1 MSREPFSNLPP
12 TVRPVSQSDLV
23 RAALVVVATLV
34 GLQLLWSARFLVLT
48 AFLGILFGLS
58 AAQAVDWMQTKIR
71 IKRPIA
77 ASIIVFGS
85 VGLLVMVALWT
96 GPTLA
101 SQSQELRTK
110 LPESVTKLEEWL
122 AVNQPRILDLLAPPD
137 SLSDSTKTAQKTV
150 PIREVAVDS
159 AGNIVLDSAQTAA
172 VAAASR
178 GRLVEAITRKSPAIS
193 GFAFGVLQSTIAVF
207 GAMVL
212 IIFLAVYIAMD
223 PGVYRRGV
231 LLLIPNDRR
240 DRVGEL
246 LTALGGALRTWFATQ
261 LIAMVVIGAV
271 TTVILL
277 AIGVRGAF
285 PLGVLA
291 GIFEFIPNVGPTLS
305 AIPAILMG
313 FADSPRM
320 ALIVL
325 GVYWGIQFLENNLL
339 IPYLM
344 KEQLD
349 LPPALTL
356 VTQVVMAYVFGFLGL
371 FVAIPLLATIV
382 VGVRMLWVE
391 DDLPPLPTVEWPALR
406 ASKGLPK
413 VEEPNEVSPL

>member
-48 AFLGILFGLS
+48 GFLGVLFGLS
-58 AAQAVDWMQTKIR
+58 AAQAVDWMQTKVR
-71 IKRPIA
+71 IKRPFA
-77 ASIIVFGS
+77 ASLVVFGT
-85 VGLLVMVALWT
+85 VGLLVLIALWT

-101 SQSQELRTK
+101 NQSQELRTK

-122 AVNQPRILDLLAPPD
+122 AVNQPRLLDVLAPPD
-137 SLSDSTKTAQKTV
+137 SAADSASAEPRVTV
-150 PIREVAVDS
+150 IDTVGVDS
-159 AGNIVLDSAQTAA
+159 AGKAILDSAQVAA
-172 VAAASR
+172 VAEASR
-178 GRLVEAITRKSPAIS
+178 GRLVEAITKKSPVIS

-207 GAMVL
+207 GAIVMIV
-212 IIFLAVYIAMD
+212 FLALYIAMD
-223 PGVYRRGV
+223 PAVYRRGV
-231 LLLIPNDRR
+231 LLLIPNERR
-240 DRVGEL
+240 DRVGDL

-261 LIAMVVIGAV
+261 LIAMVVIGTV
-271 TTVILL
+271 TTIVLL

-320 ALIVL
+320 ALVVI

-356 VTQVVMAYVFGFLGL
+356 ITQVVMAYVFGFLGL

>member
-1 MSREPFSNLPP
+1 MSHEPFSNLPP

-58 AAQAVDWMQTKIR
+58 AAQAVDWIQSKVR
-71 IKRPIA
+71 IKRPFA
-77 ASIIVFGS
+77 ASFIVFGS
-85 VGLLVMVALWT
+85 VGLLVLVALWT

-101 SQSQELRTK
+101 NQSQELRTK
-110 LPESVTKLEEWL
+110 LPQSVTKLEEWL
-122 AVNQPRILDLLAPPD
+122 AVNQPRILDVLAPVD
-137 SLSDSTKTAQKTV
+137 SSSDSTASAATV
-150 PIREVAVDS
+150 RIDTVGVDS
-159 AGNIVLDSAQTAA
+159 AGNAVLDSAQVAA

-178 GRLVEAITRKSPAIS
+178 GRLVEAISRKSPAIS

-212 IIFLAVYIAMD
+212 IIFLALYIAMD

-231 LLLIPNDRR
+231 LLLVPNERR
-240 DRVGEL
+240 ERVGEL

-261 LIAMVVIGAV
+261 LIAMLVIGTV
-271 TTVILL
+271 TTIILL
-277 AIGVRGAF
+277 LIGVRGAF

-320 ALIVL
+320 ALVVL
-325 GVYWGIQFLENNLL
+325 AVYWGIQFLENNLL